1 MQTEKNNNLIC
12 GILKKTSWKRDQIGR
27 SGAGG
32 CGGWMKVVK
41 RYKLSFIR

>member
-1 MQTEKNNNLIC
+1 MWN
-12 GILKKTSWKRDQIGR
+12 LKKKLHGKRYQIGR
-27 SGAGG
+27 SGAGR